1 VRRFLGAPNDVPGTS
16 TINAVTADG
25 GRAVVAYRTTRF
37 FDPALSVQVEMRTY
51 RLLDDLICA

>member
-1 VRRFLGAPNDVPGTS
+1 MPGTS

-25 GRAVVAYRTTRF
+25 GRAVVAYRTIRF